1 MKASVFFI
9 FYFLLASATAAVIT
23 YPLFHLID
31 NDSFR
36 FESWVTRSALL
47 FLIVG
52 IVPCAKYFDL
62 TLSSIGYSASFK
74 SACKQIS
81 KGFVIGLFILSIV
94 ISVLLLLDIRVNVN
108 PEGFNVIFALKALFA
123 GLLIAL
129 IEETL
134 FRGLFFKLAQ
144 RWHNAFAAVFISSFF
159 YAILHFI
166 KPVEHIDPTALNF
179 SSGFEVVINAFSG
192 LALIQIDD
200 FLALLSVGILL
211 ALVRLKTNSL
221 LYCIGLHASWVF
233 LLKTTK
239 QLTDS
244 NPHSDWSFLTG
255 GYDGII
261 GLLSFAWL
269 SLLSIA
275 YVIYINNKPTP
286 SPI

>member
-1 MKASVFFI
+1 
-9 FYFLLASATAAVIT
+9 
-23 YPLFHLID
+23 
-31 NDSFR
+31 
-36 FESWVTRSALL
+36 
-47 FLIVG
+47 
-52 IVPCAKYFDL
+52 
-62 TLSSIGYSASFK
+62 
-74 SACKQIS
+74 
-81 KGFVIGLFILSIV
+81 
-94 ISVLLLLDIRVNVN
+94 
-108 PEGFNVIFALKALFA
+108 
-123 GLLIAL
+123 
-129 IEETL
+129 
-134 FRGLFFKLAQ
+134 
-144 RWHNAFAAVFISSFF
+144 
-159 YAILHFI
+159 
-166 KPVEHIDPTALNF
+166 LNF

-211 ALVRLKTNSL
+211 ALVRLKTNGL